1 MTISRDIDINF
12 DDITPAELAKE
23 FCEMDADNQA
33 LFFYWISVEAKKWK
47 RPFCFQLQ
55 EITDSKLMSPDGRE
69 IMHQIGEYAYPENRK
84 GVFE

>member
-33 LFFYWISVEAKKWK
+33 LFFSYIAGEVGRWK
-47 RPFCFQLQ
+47 NSFCFQLQ
-55 EITDSKLMSPDGRE
+55 TITDSKFLTDGGRD
-69 IMHQIGEYAYPENRK
+69 IMEQIGDYSGKIKP
-84 GVFE
+84 